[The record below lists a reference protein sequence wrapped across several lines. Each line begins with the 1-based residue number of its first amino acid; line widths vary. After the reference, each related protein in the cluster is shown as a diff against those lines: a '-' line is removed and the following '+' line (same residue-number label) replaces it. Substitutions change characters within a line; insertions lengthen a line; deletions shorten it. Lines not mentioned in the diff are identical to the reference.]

1 MLNLTIY
8 ISTDIFKSYP
18 TLHLLKPYSRCIH
31 HSNVIHFEMRIFCIS
46 LAFII
51 IIQMKCTFNYIL
63 SQIIYSILLAN
74 VILQEFKP
82 LHLYFSI
89 FYISGWNDFA
99 NSIMNKWFSF
109 YYTYYEDRK
118 RSGIASDPIDNE
130 YDSSESISVIPS
142 KHFYYT

>member
-1 MLNLTIY
+1 MI
-8 ISTDIFKSYP
+8 IFQAKYHKIVS
-18 TLHLLKPYSRCIH
+18 KRNIPYH
-31 HSNVIHFEMRIFCIS
+31 
-46 LAFII
+46 
-51 IIQMKCTFNYIL
+51 
-63 SQIIYSILLAN
+63 
-74 VILQEFKP
+74 ILQEFNTF
-82 LHLYFSI
+82 HLNLFT
-89 FYISGWNDFA
+89 FFISGWNDFA